1 MLRLLPESLKAKL
14 RRRAGAITLA
24 DRLANLRAAGFSPRK
39 IIDAGAY
46 RGEWALLAAAV
57 FPAASILLVEP
68 QPHLAAA
75 LAELCRTRPKFRFRS
90 ALLGAEPGTACFVS
104 EESNSRIIPAD
115 YRPLAAESVTTL
127 PIVRLADLAP
137 AEGFGDCDFLKL
149 DLQGH
154 ELTALAGAGPLFG
167 TAEVILAETSWL
179 RIGPVPL
186 VHEVIAA
193 FTARGYRLYD
203 VFGFNYRP
211 LDRALWQTD
220 FLFVH
225 ADSPLLASTSWA

>member
-1 MLRLLPESLKAKL
+1 MLRFLPESLKAKL
-14 RRRAGAITLA
+14 RRRAGTITLA

-46 RGEWALLAAAV
+46 RGEWARLAASV
-57 FPAASILLVEP
+57 FPTASILLIEP
-68 QPHLAAA
+68 QPHLAAD
-75 LAELCRTRPKFRFRS
+75 LAALCRAQPNFRFRS
-90 ALLGAEPGTACFVS
+90 ALLGAEPGAARFVFQ
-104 EESNSRIIPAD
+104 ETNSRIVPAD
-115 YRPLAAESVTTL
+115 YRPHADESVTTL
-127 PIVRLADLAP
+127 PIARLADLAP

-154 ELTALAGAGPLFG
+154 ELAALAGAGPLFG

-186 VHEVIAA
+186 AHEVIAA
-193 FTARGYRLYD
+193 FVARGYRLYD

-211 LDRALWQTD
+211 RDRALWQTD
-220 FLFVH
+220 FLFVR
-225 ADSPLLASTSWA
+225 ADSPLLASTSWD